1 VPSKKMWEALDV
13 VVEQGELAEV
23 LEVEDEGHGYL
34 LDLVLAEVECLDS
47 LVSLS
52 AQLLDSSDFIH
63 MKMELLE
70 VWHETADVR
79 DLRELVAIEIKVCH

>member
-1 VPSKKMWEALDV
+1 MPSKKMREALDV
-13 VVEQGELAEV
+13 VVEQGELTEV

-34 LDLVLAEVECLDS
+34 LDLVLAKVECLDS

-63 MKMELLE
+63 MEMDLLE

-79 DLRELVAIEIKVCH
+79 DLRELIAVEI